1 MQTVRLRKVGGSI
14 MLAVPPTILA
24 QLDVSMGA
32 DMSISIENGAIIAKP
47 KLTKKFDLEQ
57 LLAEHEAFLKTVD
70 RDDEWLDSPPRGRE
84 LI

>member
-24 QLDVSMGA
+24 QLDVSLGA
-32 DMSISIENGAIIAKP
+32 DMNVSIENGVMIAKP
-47 KLTKKFDLEQ
+47 TLTKKYDLDQ
-57 LLAEHEAFLKTVD
+57 LLAEHEEFLKTVE